1 MGYEPT
7 DGNDT
12 GFVRRYNKVAESEN
26 YSDDDGRNTGGVE
39 DVLDV
44 LLRYGRKS
52 MPETEAAILLVA
64 I

>member
-7 DGNDT
+7 DGTDT

-39 DVLDV
+39 DVL
-44 LLRYGRKS
+44 LRYGRKS